1 MDWGGE
7 EDRGGEGG
15 EKKGEEKKGRE
26 PRRPK
31 RDAEVPLP
39 LSVSL

>member
-15 EKKGEEKKGRE
+15 EKKGEEKKAFE
-26 PRRPK
+26 DK
-31 RDAEVPLP
+31 KVW
-39 LSVSL
+39 